1 MGKIYNVPR
10 VKTDYF
16 GRSRMMSTGSIDFNY
31 LLGVNI
37 NDIILFNNSTQDMID
52 KNLPILPKNYSI
64 FVINKDGEIQ
74 FKPYEYDPYRINV
87 STKDNII
94 INIESLG

>member
-1 MGKIYNVPR
+1 MGKIYNVPK

-16 GRSRMMSTGSIDFNY
+16 GRSRMVSTGSIDFSY

-37 NDIILFNNSTQDMID
+37 NDIILFDNSTQDMID

-74 FKPYEYDPYRINV
+74 FRPYEYNPYRINV
-87 STKDNII
+87 STRDNII